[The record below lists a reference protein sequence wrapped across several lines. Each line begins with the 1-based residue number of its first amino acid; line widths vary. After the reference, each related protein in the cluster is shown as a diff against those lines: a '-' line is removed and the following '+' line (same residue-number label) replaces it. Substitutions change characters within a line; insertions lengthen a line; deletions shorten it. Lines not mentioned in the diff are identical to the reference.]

1 VANRSKA
8 CAFPPCQ
15 LRGLRSPRRL
25 LLLFGGNSA
34 NELLFSI
41 ALGIF
46 VAAMG
51 YDVNLAQLMIVNIS
65 VSLFSGLMPI
75 PGGIGVAEAGL
86 TWGLVQSG
94 VPEEA
99 AFAAVIL
106 YRLATFYLPPIW
118 GYVAFNWLQK
128 NQHL

>member
-1 VANRSKA
+1 MILVLAITRMRRFVLHWAKQLLTEAANA
-8 CAFPPCQ
+8 

-86 TWGLVQSG
+86 TWGWCSRAC
-94 VPEEA
+94 P
-99 AFAAVIL
+99 
-106 YRLATFYLPPIW
+106 RRRRSPR
-118 GYVAFNWLQK
+118 
-128 NQHL
+128 